1 MRHLLIIIILLLLA
15 LAGGALLAMPVFSL
29 LQLFFHISPG
39 KVIPPVISITGFLLL
54 ILWLRQQRL
63 LNRTTLGYA
72 AGRHKLRQL
81 GAGFLAGI
89 LIMVI
94 LAAALVLLGIH
105 RLEPD
110 LRLDPVAGLRL
121 MSAALVTGMV
131 VALVEETL
139 YRGALLGGL
148 LARVTPVSAILFS
161 SVLYAAVHFL
171 KFNPGPDVHMNWYS
185 GLALLPS
192 AFYRLGDPGIVDA
205 FLTYLAFGILLAL
218 ARLHSGALYLS
229 LGLHAGAVFALR
241 LVNKTTDYVPGNAH
255 AWMVNDQ
262 NHTLGLL
269 AFLWLSVCLVI
280 YRRMAR
286 A

>member
-1 MRHLLIIIILLLLA
+1 MRHLLIIILLLVLA
-15 LAGGALLAMPVFSL
+15 LTGGALLAFPVFSL
-29 LQLFFHISPG
+29 LQLFFHVSPG
-39 KVIPPVISITGFLLL
+39 KVMPAVISITGFMLLM
-54 ILWLRQQRL
+54 LWLRHQRL
-63 LNRTTLGYA
+63 LNRGTLGYA
-72 AGRHKLRQL
+72 AGDDKLRQL

-110 LRLDPVAGLRL
+110 LHLDPVAGLRL
-121 MSAALVTGMV
+121 MSAALVTGIV

-148 LARVTPVSAILFS
+148 LARVTPASAILFS

-171 KFNPGPDVHMNWYS
+171 KFNADPDFHEHWYS

-192 AFYRLGDPGIVDA
+192 AFHRFGDPAIVDV
-205 FLTYLAFGILLAL
+205 FLSLLAFGVLLAL
-218 ARLHSGALYLS
+218 ARLYSGALYLS
-229 LGLHAGAVFALR
+229 LGLHAGTVFALR
-241 LVNKTTDYVPGNAH
+241 LVNKTTDYVPGNAR
-255 AWMVNDQ
+255 AWMVNNQD
-262 NHTLGLL
+262 HTLGLL
-269 AFLWLSVCLVI
+269 ALLWLMICIVI
-280 YRRMAR
+280 YRRLAK